1 MTPKFSFSFAEAFLG
16 ECEPI
21 IEEKHAQIEDTDKTN
36 CKQKT
41 TARIKNQ
48 LVKWSKEEDS
58 LIKQHIQLGETKEI
72 SLIPPDIQA
81 VATLATNIAIVIS
94 LLVVATNVYLQRKS
108 TNYNTYE
115 KLMSDFSGTASIL
128 IDRPEILEIYV
139 KGTGKPTKWD
149 QYSESE
155 KRTFAY
161 FNSLLALMER
171 VWFGVP
177 KKDWKNYYSKWVKDL
192 ATNELFLDVYNHYR
206 KIYDASFT
214 RKLDD
219 IIKDTEK

>member
-1 MTPKFSFSFAEAFLG
+1 LEA
-16 ECEPI
+16 
-21 IEEKHAQIEDTDKTN
+21 
-36 CKQKT
+36 
-41 TARIKNQ
+41 
-48 LVKWSKEEDS
+48 
-58 LIKQHIQLGETKEI
+58 KEI

-81 VATLATNIAIVIS
+81 VATLATNVAIVIS

-139 KGTGKPTKWD
+139 KGTGKPKKWD
-149 QYSESE
+149 QYSEAE
-155 KRTFAY
+155 KRTFAF

-177 KKDWKNYYSKWVKDL
+177 KRDWKNYYSKWVKDL
-192 ATNELFLDVYNHYR
+192 ATNEIFLDAFNHYR

-214 RKLDD
+214 HKLDS
-219 IIKDTEK
+219 IIKEAKK